1 MRPGEGHTRVL
12 SERVFMPRRSDARY
26 SKGFESSESLW
37 LTTRLP
43 EGEESRGQAGRAA
56 LGTAVVEHRAA
67 DRAPWSL
74 NRLIA
79 TPMAAET
86 GEAQHRV
93 SIKPIAVC
101 CSASLT
107 RTAPS
112 RLISSLLLFSTGI
125 YNKKS

>member
-1 MRPGEGHTRVL
+1 MCHTRVL
-12 SERVFMPRRSDARY
+12 SERVSTPRRSDARY
-26 SKGFESSESLW
+26 SKGFELSESLW

-79 TPMAAET
+79 TPTTAET

-93 SIKPIAVC
+93 SIKPIAV
-101 CSASLT
+101 
-107 RTAPS
+107 
-112 RLISSLLLFSTGI
+112 LLLRITDPDGAFV
-125 YNKKS
+125 